1 MLSGRFWA
9 YVGEPHGHI
18 GWATLAT
25 SMPFASINSNNPR
38 TNPRNF
44 GGNCS
49 AFGVVEKLFFLSRP
63 FWIFFKKKIFCFI
76 PMKINQKLYAR
87 MDGTQFLLLRWFT
100 AKNERG
106 NDKIAWVYVMMIDWN
121 FEKLFKAFFQF
132 RLFYNFFWF
141 QSHYTGEFRWFITWW
156 TTPSSPL
163 NHHTIVR

>member
-1 MLSGRFWA
+1 MSF
-9 YVGEPHGHI
+9 P
-18 GWATLAT
+18 
-25 SMPFASINSNNPR
+25 SINPTIPR
-38 TNPRNF
+38 TNLWNF
-44 GGNCS
+44 GKNCS
-49 AFGVVEKLFFLSRP
+49 AFGDVEKLSFFESAILI
-63 FWIFFKKKIFCFI
+63 FFFKKKKKILCLI
-76 PMKINQKLYAR
+76 PMKISRKLCVR

-141 QSHYTGEFRWFITWW
+141 QSHYTGEFRGFITWW